1 MVFHTSNKTIFI
13 FFTLFLFGSR
23 EILGMRQLE
32 GEQWLSNKGLV
43 IQSIKRG
50 PVPPSGSNP
59 CTYIPGGHGRCTLA
73 ENEVNFSGHVGR
85 APPAFPDVMVRFG
98 VASKKNNS

>member
-1 MVFHTSNKTIFI
+1 
-13 FFTLFLFGSR
+13 
-23 EILGMRQLE
+23 MRQLE
-32 GEQWLSNKGLV
+32 GEQWLRNKGLV

-73 ENEVNFSGHVGR
+73 ENEVNFSGHVGL